1 MSKKRLPDHQI
12 QEILKGLFIDKLPK
26 TKIAQEVLGRKS
38 RESTIRNIERV
49 YNKHGN
55 YFGVTLGGDINDDED
70 FTVPDSTLESLCEHP
85 DWNVSNL
92 AKRLRTAQRS
102 NNQLRKIQ
110 REMFDSEG
118 VEPLDFN
125 KIIGDAVKLQK
136 DKLQLDIKVPEVV
149 TKKTVEILYSDLQ
162 IGKVSESWNTEIAK
176 RAMKYYGAEVL
187 KIVKDTNPEKI
198 LFCSLGDII
207 ECAHKHKQQSAYSTD
222 SSNAEQL
229 ANAIH
234 GMWWDILK
242 PLMELGIPMEIIGV
256 AGNHGADSQS
266 GFDMFK
272 SGRYCYDWTIY
283 SALKDMTEIAGADH
297 VTWNIP
303 EGVFATAEIYG
314 DLTVYEHGY
323 LCKGPSE
330 NAMLTLKH
338 KRSTNLQKFVN
349 RLIIGDMHHECNYDN
364 GRMQVNGAFFGVA
377 FEGIEYSGIAG
388 FHAVPVQLVNIH
400 EPTTGVGQ
408 NTCVETKTIQIAK
421 GYNCGL

>member
-1 MSKKRLPDHQI
+1 LTKKRLTDDQVK
-12 QEILKGLFIDKLPK
+12 QILKGLFVDEKK
-26 TKIAQEVLGRKS
+26 NTEVAEEVLGRKS
-38 RESTIRNIERV
+38 KESTVRNVKRV
-49 YNKHGN
+49 YKKHGN
-55 YFGVTLGGDINDDED
+55 YFGISLGETQDLED
-70 FTVPDSTLESLCEHP
+70 SWIVPDTTLEGLCEHP

-92 AKRLRTAQRS
+92 AKRLRTAQKT

-110 REMFDSEG
+110 REVFDGSSD
-118 VEPLDFN
+118 EPLDLY
-125 KIIGDAVKLQK
+125 KVLKDAVYLQK
-136 DKLQLDIKVPEVV
+136 ESITLDIEVPEI
-149 TKKTVEILYSDLQ
+149 TNNCIVEILFSDLQ
-162 IGKVSESWNTEIAK
+162 IGKISESWNTPIAK
-176 RAMKYYGAEVL
+176 KAMKYYGKEVL
-187 KIVKDTNPEKI
+187 KIVKDVSPEKI

-207 ECAHKHKQQSAYSTD
+207 ECSHKHKQQSAYSTD

-234 GMWWDILK
+234 GIWWDILK

-256 AGNHGADSQS
+256 AGNHGADAQS

-297 VTWNIP
+297 VEWNIP
-303 EGVFATAEIYG
+303 EGVFATADVYG

-421 GYNCGL
+421 GY